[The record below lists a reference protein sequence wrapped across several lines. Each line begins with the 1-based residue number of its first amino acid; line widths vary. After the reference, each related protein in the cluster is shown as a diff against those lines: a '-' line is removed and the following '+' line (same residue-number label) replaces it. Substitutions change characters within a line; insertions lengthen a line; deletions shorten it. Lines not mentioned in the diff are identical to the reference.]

1 MRKLLVF
8 LIWMPIGLYS
18 QGIQEEEILLK
29 NGEIVLPGTLS
40 FPKTHQKVP
49 LVLFIHG
56 SGNGDRN
63 GNQAPMLNTN
73 HIKSLADS
81 LNNRGIAFY
90 RYDKRT
96 ATKENL
102 AKMKDPSLYDL
113 AEDAKV
119 AIHHFDDDE
128 RFNGIHIIGH
138 SQGSLVGMLAVGN
151 EIRSYVSLAG
161 PGTTIDKTLIRQI
174 TEQNEDLGKV
184 AAQHV
189 QELME
194 TDTILEVHP
203 FLVSIFASQNQSYLK
218 EWIRLDP
225 VMEIKK
231 LALPVL
237 IVNGDA
243 DIQVKEEDAEL
254 LKQAMPNAQIAIIP
268 NMSHTLKT
276 VNDFQENQRS
286 YTDPSFPLSRE
297 LVETLYEF
305 IQRNE

>member
-1 MRKLLVF
+1 MKRVILLF
-8 LIWMPIGLYS
+8 LWLPKMLFT
-18 QGIQEEEILLK
+18 QQVVEEHIHLK

-40 FPKTHQKVP
+40 HPKTHQKVP

-63 GNQAPMLNTN
+63 GNQAPLLNTN
-73 HIKSLADS
+73 HIKLLADS
-81 LNNRGIAFY
+81 LNNRGFAFY

-119 AIHHFDDDE
+119 AIHHFSNDK
-128 RFNGIHIIGH
+128 RFNGIHVIGH
-138 SQGSLVGMLAVGN
+138 SQGSLVGMLAIGN
-151 EIRSYVSLAG
+151 AIHSYTSLAG

-174 TEQNEDLGKV
+174 TAQNDDLGKV

-203 FLVSIFASQNQSYLK
+203 FLISIFAPQNQSYLK

-254 LKQAMPNAQIAIIP
+254 LKQAMPNAKMVIIP
-268 NMSHTLKT
+268 NMNHTLKT
-276 VNDFQENQRS
+276 VNNPGENQRS
-286 YTDPSFPLSRE
+286 YTDPSFPLSGE